1 MESGSEDEESVVFL
15 REELRKKTQELKQMQ
30 DEFDEYTQSSHELEQ
45 ELEQELSRVEKR
57 NSHLLNKNQY
67 LDRDLQLAR
76 NKLEEALD
84 QTRQFEDEL
93 QATRTELEASV
104 AARRKLE
111 QQQDDLETQVR
122 VLQATESDLRHKMER
137 EMEEKVF
144 LLSDQ
149 EELQREHE
157 LATERFRTEIMDL
170 KSELY
175 ALQQKYEDATTASD
189 IFSGNDSMATTRSQ
203 SEEDDDDYDS
213 TYNENSLRHSTAHER
228 DEISREV
235 LIESLRE
242 EIEALSS
249 RVQDETDARS
259 AAEAD
264 VQQLRESLAHME
276 AMEAEM
282 TEMTDELIEKSQDI
296 RTRDEQIEELRESLL
311 KLQSEMATVNDG
323 GIELT
328 NERENMRNELEEN
341 ERETSALKDELET
354 VRSQCDDLAESERQL
369 KARLEQNGETVD
381 ELKDKIET
389 LTRNLEE
396 SKQERRE
403 LESKLQFGKGEI
415 SQNRR
420 EVEELHSLNS
430 DLQKQLDEATK
441 RTSELERASAVSTA
455 STVSSISDREM
466 AESKRLMMEIQ
477 TMRTSLNSLSAENAR
492 LRNQEGMASSVVP
505 AKRVSADVLQVN
517 FTPEQ
522 LARKYLSER
531 TRNASLLSR
540 LQTVCG
546 NIQVFC
552 RVRPVINEE
561 LEKCW
566 GSKMAV
572 NVVNQSD
579 LAAMDIRPD
588 RLFSTDSDGQLVS
601 NGNLE
606 ALSNNSSWK
615 VFTFDRI
622 LGPEETQNDV
632 FREVEPIAQSVVD
645 GFKACIFAYGQ
656 TGSGKTYTMEGTSS
670 DPGLN
675 YRIISHLFQS
685 VQLRGAIYTPE
696 PDNNDDRDD
705 EMNGLHTATES
716 SVYHVQVG
724 VLEIYNDSLRDL
736 INTTNPKS
744 LEIRH
749 DSSTG
754 DICVPDLTMATV
766 SSPQQTID
774 VLRKAQTNRVTGKT
788 NSNMHSSRSHS
799 IVIVQI
805 SKRRPESDDGDKDSA
820 DFEVDEEGCGKLY
833 LVDLAG
839 SERVKKSNVSG
850 DMLREAAHI
859 NKSLSAL
866 ADVMEA
872 LDKKMA
878 HVPYRNSKLTYLLQD
893 VLNSSCKT
901 VMIVNVGP
909 TIENASE
916 TFRSLQL
923 AERVR
928 NIVVGRNQ
936 IVKNKKDILSAKKA
950 FAELQSL
957 KQQMQI
963 SKRKYTQS
971 QQSVVA
977 LKRDQKNQSEN
988 QSSALQSRLKSWET
1002 QNESLKT
1009 QNESLKRL
1017 MDDLSSQLK
1026 AERET
1031 KQKEAEQREA
1041 AQRLLRQ
1048 QSAKSRVSTSQ
1059 QEAQQKLL
1067 QEREEEIKK
1076 LRQLLTEAR
1085 RRSTSSLIPR
1095 LPVSSPPMKK
1105 SKSSRPASTP
1115 GNNQQESDSASAAG
1129 GSSSAPTSSA
1139 SRTTKTR
1146 TVARRSAGSRL
1157 QPSNS
1162 VSNVTEP
1169 SPRSSKRTSSL
1180 GSARSAS
1187 SLSARTTS
1195 SVSKSGAWK

>member
-1 MESGSEDEESVVFL
+1 MESGSEDEDNVVYL
-15 REELRKKTQELKQMQ
+15 RTQLQRKEQELKATQ

-57 NSHLLNKNQY
+57 NVHLLNKNQH
-67 LDRDLQLAR
+67 LERDLQLVR
-76 NKLEEALD
+76 SKLEDALE
-84 QTRQFEDEL
+84 QAHQFENEL
-93 QATRTELEASV
+93 STTRSELDAAV
-104 AARRKLE
+104 AARRRLE
-111 QQQDDLETQVR
+111 QEQDDLETQVR
-122 VLQATESDLRHKMER
+122 VLQATEADLRHKMER

-157 LATERFRTEIMDL
+157 MATERFRTEIMDL

-175 ALQQKYEDATTASD
+175 ALQQKDEDATTTPEHRGS
-189 IFSGNDSMATTRSQ
+189 FSGNDSMATTQSQ
-203 SEEDDDDYDS
+203 SEEDDDYEAYD
-213 TYNENSLRHSTAHER
+213 ENSLRHSTVHER

-235 LIESLRE
+235 QIDSLRE
-242 EIEALSS
+242 EIDALSS
-249 RVQDETDARS
+249 RLQDETDARS
-259 AAEAD
+259 SAEAK
-264 VQQLRESLAHME
+264 VQQLLVNLAQME
-276 AMEAEM
+276 AMESEL
-282 TEMTDELIEKSQDI
+282 TDMTDELIEKSQEI
-296 RTRDEQIEELRESLL
+296 RTRDEQIEQLRESLV
-311 KLQSEMATVNDG
+311 KFQSEMATIRDG
-323 GIELT
+323 DIERT
-328 NERENMRNELEEN
+328 DEREDMRSELENKIAEMIQLK
-341 ERETSALKDELET
+341 EELSALS
-354 VRSQCDDLAESERQL
+354 SQCDDLAENEQQL
-369 KARLEQNGETVD
+369 TKRLEHEIETVD
-381 ELKDKIET
+381 ELNETIEK
-389 LTRNLEE
+389 LTKSLEE
-396 SKQERRE
+396 SEHERSE
-403 LESKLQFGKGEI
+403 LESKLQSDKGE
-415 SQNRR
+415 NRK
-420 EVEELHSLNS
+420 EVEELTSLNAN
-430 DLQKQLDEATK
+430 LQQQLEEASK
-441 RTSELERASAVSTA
+441 KAMELERV
-455 STVSSISDREM
+455 STVSPDTTAPTVPEKES
-466 AESKRLMMEIQ
+466 ESKRLMMEIQ
-477 TMRTSLNSLSAENAR
+477 TMRTTLNSLSAENAR
-492 LRNQEGMASSVVP
+492 LRNQEGVSSSSVVP

-522 LARKYLSER
+522 LARKYLAER

-552 RVRPVINEE
+552 RVRPIINEE
-561 LEKCW
+561 LEKSW
-566 GSKMAV
+566 GSKLAV

-579 LAAMDIRPD
+579 LAAMDVRPEQS
-588 RLFSTDSDGQLVS
+588 FSDKSAS
-601 NGNLE
+601 NGAMDN
-606 ALSNNSSWK
+606 AAWK

-656 TGSGKTYTMEGTSS
+656 TGSGKTYTMEGTPS

-675 YRIISHLFQS
+675 YRVISHLFQS
-685 VQLRGAIYTPE
+685 VQLRGAIYTPRPE
-696 PDNNDDRDD
+696 SNEADPDEDVDMDALPS
-705 EMNGLHTATES
+705 GAES

-736 INTTNPKS
+736 INTTNTKA

-749 DSSTG
+749 DSATG
-754 DICVPDLTMATV
+754 DICVPDLKMTTV
-766 SSPQQTID
+766 SSPQETIN
-774 VLRKAQTNRVTGKT
+774 VLRHAQTNRVTGKT

-805 SKRRPESDDGDKDSA
+805 SKRRPESDDTDST
-820 DFEVDEEGCGKLY
+820 DIEGEESCGKLY

-850 DMLREAAHI
+850 DMLKEAAHI

-916 TFRSLQL
+916 TYRSLQL

-950 FAELQSL
+950 FAELQTL

-963 SKRKYTQS
+963 SKRKYMQS

-977 LKRDQKNQSEN
+977 LKRDQKNQSEK
-988 QSSALQSRLKSWET
+988 QSAALQSRLKSWET
-1002 QNESLKT
+1002 QNDSLKT
-1009 QNESLKRL
+1009 QNDSLKRL
-1017 MDDLSSQLK
+1017 VDDLNSQLK

-1048 QSAKSRVSTSQ
+1048 QNAKSRVSSSQ

-1067 QEREEEIKK
+1067 QDREEEIKK

-1095 LPVSSPPMKK
+1095 MPTSSPPMKK
-1105 SKSSRPASTP
+1105 SKSSRPTSS
-1115 GNNQQESDSASAAG
+1115 NQQENDKTASSENTNSQPQLSDRLTKLRTATRRSVPSQTTPRSLSG
-1129 GSSSAPTSSA
+1129 SNESTLGSKRGNSLGSTRSSSGSSLSSTKSSSARAVNKP
-1139 SRTTKTR
+1139 K
-1146 TVARRSAGSRL
+1146 AG
-1157 QPSNS
+1157 
-1162 VSNVTEP
+1162 
-1169 SPRSSKRTSSL
+1169 
-1180 GSARSAS
+1180 
-1187 SLSARTTS
+1187 
-1195 SVSKSGAWK
+1195 WK

>member
-1 MESGSEDEESVVFL
+1 MESGSEDEDNVLSL
-15 REELRKKTQELKQMQ
+15 REELRAKTHALKQVQ

-57 NSHLLNKNQY
+57 NVYLMNKSQY
-67 LDRDLQLAR
+67 FERDLQAAR
-76 NKLEEALD
+76 TKLDEALD
-84 QTRQFEDEL
+84 QTRKLEDEL
-93 QATRTELEASV
+93 QTTRAELKKAV
-104 AARRKLE
+104 GARCKLE
-111 QQQDDLETQVR
+111 QHQDELETQVR

-137 EMEEKVF
+137 EIEEKVF

-149 EELQREHE
+149 DELQREHE
-157 LATERFRTEIMDL
+157 MAAERFRTEIMDL

-175 ALQQKYEDATTASD
+175 AFQQKYEDVTMTLETRGSV
-189 IFSGNDSMATTRSQ
+189 SGNDSMATTHSQ
-203 SEEDDDDYDS
+203 SEDGDDGYDLSYSDSMQCGS
-213 TYNENSLRHSTAHER
+213 TVQER
-228 DEISREV
+228 DELSREL
-235 LIESLRE
+235 LIESLKE

-249 RVQDETDARS
+249 SLQDETDARA
-259 AAEAD
+259 AAETE

-282 TEMTDELIEKSQDI
+282 TDMTDELIGKSQEV
-296 RTRDEQIEELRESLL
+296 RARDEQIEEMRESLL
-311 KLQSEMATVNDG
+311 KLQSEMATLNDG
-323 GIELT
+323 GIEFT
-328 NERENMRNELEEN
+328 NERENLQNELK
-341 ERETSALKDELET
+341 SKDRDISNLTEELET
-354 VRSQCDDLAESERQL
+354 IKSQCDDLAENERQL
-369 KARLEQNGETVD
+369 NIRLVHESEAVD
-381 ELKDKIET
+381 ELKEQMEILAKS
-389 LTRNLEE
+389 LEE
-396 SKQERRE
+396 VKQERRE
-403 LESKLQFGKGEI
+403 LESKLQNGKGEI
-415 SQNRR
+415 SQNRK
-420 EVEELHSLNS
+420 EVEDLSSTNVEL
-430 DLQKQLDEATK
+430 QQQLDESNK
-441 RTSELERASAVSTA
+441 RIFELQQASAVLTA
-455 STVSSISDREM
+455 SAVPPAADMS
-466 AESKRLMMEIQ
+466 ESKRLRMEIQ
-477 TMRTSLNSLSAENAR
+477 TMRASMNSLSAENAR
-492 LRNQEGMASSVVP
+492 LRSQEGMSTSVAP

-517 FTPEQ
+517 YTPEQ
-522 LARKYLSER
+522 LARKYIAER

-552 RVRPVINEE
+552 RVRPIINEE
-561 LEKCW
+561 LEKAW
-566 GSKMAV
+566 GSKLAV

-579 LAAMDIRPD
+579 LAAMDVRYD
-588 RLFSTDSDGQLVS
+588 RLSPSEPNGKVVS
-601 NGNLE
+601 SVDME
-606 ALSNNSSWK
+606 ALANNSSWK

-622 LGPEETQNDV
+622 LGPDETQNDV

-656 TGSGKTYTMEGTSS
+656 TGSGKTYTMEGTPS

-675 YRIISHLFQS
+675 YKIISHLFQS
-685 VQLRGAIYTPE
+685 IQLRGAIYSCERDDKGPE
-696 PDNNDDRDD
+696 DD
-705 EMNGLHTATES
+705 EMNGLETATKT

-724 VLEIYNDSLRDL
+724 VLEIYNDSVRDL
-736 INTTNPKS
+736 FNTSNKA
-744 LEIRH
+744 LDIRH
-749 DSSTG
+749 DSATG
-754 DICVPDLTMATV
+754 DICVPDLTMTSV

-774 VLRKAQTNRVTGKT
+774 VLRTAQSNRVTGKT

-805 SKRRPESDDGDKDSA
+805 SKRRPERNDADKDPA
-820 DFEVDEEGCGKLY
+820 DFDADEEGCGKLY

-872 LDKKMA
+872 LDKKMS

-963 SKRKYTQS
+963 SKRKYMQS

-977 LKRDQKNQSEN
+977 LKRDQKNQSEK
-988 QSSALQSRLKSWET
+988 QSATLQSRLRAWET
-1002 QNESLKT
+1002 QNESLKS

-1017 MDDLSSQLK
+1017 VDDLSDQLK

-1031 KQKEAEQREA
+1031 KQKEAEQCEA

-1048 QSAKSRVSTSQ
+1048 QNAKARVSSSQ
-1059 QEAQQKLL
+1059 QEMQQKLV

-1095 LPVSSPPMKK
+1095 LPLSSPPMKK
-1105 SKSSRPASTP
+1105 SKSAR
-1115 GNNQQESDSASAAG
+1115 
-1129 GSSSAPTSSA
+1129 PTSLPCTEQEDDGTSA
-1139 SRTTKTR
+1139 TRGPSTQAPGANRTTKLHVTTR
-1146 TVARRSAGSRL
+1146 GLAGSRS
-1157 QPSNS
+1157 QPGVPSSNGTGRRQS
-1162 VSNVTEP
+1162 PQVSK
-1169 SPRSSKRTSSL
+1169 SP
-1180 GSARSAS
+1180 APA
-1187 SLSARTTS
+1187 SARTTS
-1195 SVSKSGAWK
+1195 TSKQGTWK

>member
-1 MESGSEDEESVVFL
+1 
-15 REELRKKTQELKQMQ
+15 MQ
-30 DEFDEYTQSSHELEQ
+30 DEFDQYTQSSHELEQ
-45 ELEQELSRVEKR
+45 ELEQELSRMEKR
-57 NSHLLNKNQY
+57 NIHLMNKNQY
-67 LDRDLQLAR
+67 LERDLHLAR
-76 NKLEEALD
+76 SKLEEALD
-84 QTRQFEDEL
+84 QTHKYEAEL
-93 QATRTELEASV
+93 QATRIELQTAIQ
-104 AARRKLE
+104 ARRKLE
-111 QQQDDLETQVR
+111 QQADDLETQVR

-137 EMEEKVF
+137 ELEEKVF
-144 LLSDQ
+144 LLSDK
-149 EELQREHE
+149 EELEHE
-157 LATERFRTEIMDL
+157 HEMATERFRTEIMDL
-170 KSELY
+170 KSELF
-175 ALQQKYEDATTASD
+175 ALQQKYEDTTTASESRGS
-189 IFSGNDSMATTRSQ
+189 FSGNDSMATTRSQ
-203 SEEDDDDYDS
+203 SEDDDDGYDS
-213 TYNENSLRHSTAHER
+213 SYNEKSVRHTTVHER
-228 DEISREV
+228 DEISREA
-235 LIESLRE
+235 LIESLKE

-249 RVQDETDARS
+249 SLQDETETRIAV
-259 AAEAD
+259 EAQ
-264 VQQLRESLAHME
+264 VQQLHESLAHME

-282 TEMTDELIEKSQDI
+282 TDMTDELIAKSQEM
-296 RTRDEQIEELRESLL
+296 RGRDEQIEALRESLL
-311 KLQSEMATVNDG
+311 KLQSEMATLNDG
-323 GIELT
+323 GIEFAD
-328 NERENMRNELEEN
+328 ERENMRTELE
-341 ERETSALKDELET
+341 SKDKEINSIKEELDT
-354 VRSQCDDLAESERQL
+354 VKLQYDDLAESERQL
-369 KARLEQNGETVD
+369 KSRLAQESETVD
-381 ELKDKIET
+381 ELKEQIAT
-389 LTRNLEE
+389 YTRSLEE
-396 SKQERRE
+396 SKQERNE
-403 LESKLQFGKGEI
+403 LERKLQFDKGEL

-420 EVEELHSLNS
+420 EVEELKSLIS
-430 DLQKQLDEATK
+430 DLQKQLDDANK
-441 RTSELERASAVSTA
+441 KISELKRA
-455 STVSSISDREM
+455 STVSGAASVSDVT
-466 AESKRLMMEIQ
+466 ESRRLMVEIQ
-477 TMRTSLNSLSAENAR
+477 TMRVSLNSLSAENAR
-492 LRNQEGMASSVVP
+492 LRSQEGMPASMVP

-522 LARKYLSER
+522 LARKYLAER

-552 RVRPVINEE
+552 RVRPIINEE
-561 LEKCW
+561 LERSW
-566 GSKMAV
+566 GSKLAV

-579 LAAMDIRPD
+579 LAAMDFRSD
-588 RLFSTDSDGQLVS
+588 RLMPSDS
-601 NGNLE
+601 NGKTTSNENMETL
-606 ALSNNSSWK
+606 ANNSSWK

-656 TGSGKTYTMEGTSS
+656 TGSGKTYTMEGTPS

-675 YRIISHLFQS
+675 YKVISHVFQS
-685 VQLRGAIYTPE
+685 IQLRGAIYAPNSDTSE
-696 PDNNDDRDD
+696 NQDD
-705 EMNGLHTATES
+705 EMNGLHNAAES

-724 VLEIYNDSLRDL
+724 VLEIYNDSVRDL
-736 INTTNPKS
+736 INTTNKA
-744 LEIRH
+744 LEICH
-749 DSSTG
+749 DSATG
-754 DICVPDLTMATV
+754 DICVPDLTMSTV

-774 VLRKAQTNRVTGKT
+774 VLRIAQTNRVTGKT

-805 SKRRPESDDGDKDSA
+805 SKRRLEHDDADKDFA
-820 DFEVDEEGCGKLY
+820 DLDVEDEACGKLY

-878 HVPYRNSKLTYLLQD
+878 HIPYRNSKLTHLLQD

-963 SKRKYTQS
+963 SKRKYMQS

-977 LKRDQKNQSEN
+977 LKRDQKNLSEKQS
-988 QSSALQSRLKSWET
+988 AMLQNRLRAWET

-1017 MDDLSSQLK
+1017 VEDVSNQLK

-1031 KQKEAEQREA
+1031 KQHEADQREA
-1041 AQRLLRQ
+1041 AQRSLRQ
-1048 QSAKSRVSTSQ
+1048 QNAKTRISSSQ
-1059 QEAQQKLL
+1059 QETQQKLL
-1067 QEREEEIKK
+1067 HEREDEIKK

-1095 LPVSSPPMKK
+1095 LPMSSPPMKK
-1105 SKSSRPASTP
+1105 SKSTR
-1115 GNNQQESDSASAAG
+1115 SAS
-1129 GSSSAPTSSA
+1129 SSGTQHDTDSVCAHVPGA
-1139 SRTTKTR
+1139 SCVTKTH

-1157 QPSNS
+1157 TPSNTS
-1162 VSNVTEP
+1162 SNDTSTNETP
-1169 SPRSSKRTSSL
+1169 LISKRTSSL
-1180 GSARSAS
+1180 GFKSMRTISKTNQERKSIVIDRRSPSAFSRIAV
-1187 SLSARTTS
+1187 RQ
-1195 SVSKSGAWK
+1195 SGAPCVLLNRIAKEHVDL

>member
-1 MESGSEDEESVVFL
+1 MESGSDDEDSVVFL
-15 REELRKKTQELKQMQ
+15 REELRKKTQELKLMQ

-57 NSHLLNKNQY
+57 NAHLLNKNQY
-67 LDRDLQLAR
+67 FDRDLQLAR
-76 NKLEEALD
+76 SKLEEALD

-93 QATRTELEASV
+93 QATRAELQASV
-104 AARRKLE
+104 QARRKLE
-111 QQQDDLETQVR
+111 QQQDELETQVR

-175 ALQQKYEDATTASD
+175 ALQQKYEDATTVSET
-189 IFSGNDSMATTRSQ
+189 FSGNDSMATTHSQ
-203 SEEDDDDYDS
+203 SEDDDDGYDS
-213 TYNENSLRHSTAHER
+213 SYNENALRHSTVHER

-249 RVQDETDARS
+249 SVQDETEARA
-259 AAEAD
+259 AAEVE

-276 AMEAEM
+276 AMETEM
-282 TEMTDELIEKSQDI
+282 TEMTDELIAKSQEI
-296 RTRDEQIEELRESLL
+296 RTRDEQVEELRESLL
-311 KLQSEMATVNDG
+311 KLQSEMATANDG
-323 GIELT
+323 GIEFT
-328 NERENMRNELEEN
+328 NERENMQSQLEVKDKKISTIKEELD
-341 ERETSALKDELET
+341 TLK
-354 VRSQCDDLAESERQL
+354 SQYDDLAASERQL
-369 KARLEQNGETVD
+369 KASLEQDNEEVD
-381 ELKDKIET
+381 ELKEKLES

-396 SKQERRE
+396 SKQERSE
-403 LESKLQFGKGEI
+403 LEKRLQFDKGEM
-415 SQNRR
+415 SQNRK
-420 EVEELHSLNS
+420 EVEELNSLNS

-441 RTSELERASAVSTA
+441 RTSELERASALSTA
-455 STVSSISDREM
+455 STVSSVSDKEI
-466 AESKRLMMEIQ
+466 AESKRLIMEIQ
-477 TMRTSLNSLSAENAR
+477 SMRTSMDSLSAENAR
-492 LRNQEGMASSVVP
+492 LRNQEGMSTSVVP
-505 AKRVSADVLQVN
+505 AKRVSADVLQMN

-522 LARKYLSER
+522 LARKYLAER

-552 RVRPVINEE
+552 RVRPIINEE
-561 LEKCW
+561 LEKSW
-566 GSKMAV
+566 GSKLAV
-572 NVVNQSD
+572 NVVNQAD

-588 RLFSTDSDGQLVS
+588 RAFTNDSDGKIVS
-601 NGNLE
+601 NGNME
-606 ALSNNSSWK
+606 ALANNSSWK

-656 TGSGKTYTMEGTSS
+656 TGSGKTYTMEGTPS

-696 PDNNDDRDD
+696 PEKNEDQDD
-705 EMNGLHTATES
+705 EMNGLHGANDS

-736 INTTNPKS
+736 INTSNSKS

-749 DSSTG
+749 DSASG

-774 VLRKAQTNRVTGKT
+774 VLRNAQTNRVTGKT

-805 SKRRPESDDGDKDSA
+805 SKRRPENDDIDKDPA
-820 DFEVDEEGCGKLY
+820 EFEAEEEGCGKLY

-850 DMLREAAHI
+850 DMLKEAAHI

-872 LDKKMA
+872 LDKKMT
-878 HVPYRNSKLTYLLQD
+878 HIPYRNSKLTYLLQD

-916 TFRSLQL
+916 TYRSLQL

-977 LKRDQKNQSEN
+977 LKRDQKNQSEK
-988 QSSALQSRLKSWET
+988 QSATLQNRLRAWET

-1009 QNESLKRL
+1009 QNESLKKL
-1017 MDDLSSQLK
+1017 VDDLSNQVK

-1048 QSAKSRVSTSQ
+1048 QSAKTRVSSSQ

-1067 QEREEEIKK
+1067 HEREEEIKK
-1076 LRQLLTEAR
+1076 LRQQLTEAR

-1095 LPVSSPPMKK
+1095 LPLTSPPMKK
-1105 SKSSRPASTP
+1105 SKSTQPGSLP
-1115 GNNQQESDSASAAG
+1115 GNNQQDG
-1129 GSSSAPTSSA
+1129 DTSSA
-1139 SRTTKTR
+1139 TEVSSAGASRITKTR
-1146 TVARRSAGSRL
+1146 TAARRSAGSRL
-1157 QPSNS
+1157 QPNS
-1162 VSNVTEP
+1162 
-1169 SPRSSKRTSSL
+1169 SPGTSSDQSPLGSKRASSL
-1180 GSARSAS
+1180 GSTRSAS
-1187 SLSARTTS
+1187 ARATS
-1195 SVSKSGAWK
+1195 RSKAGAWK

>member
-328 NERENMRNELEEN
+328 NERENMRNELEEK

-820 DFEVDEEGCGKLY
+820 DFEVDEEG
-833 LVDLAG
+833 
-839 SERVKKSNVSG
+839 
-850 DMLREAAHI
+850 
-859 NKSLSAL
+859 
-866 ADVMEA
+866 
-872 LDKKMA
+872 
-878 HVPYRNSKLTYLLQD
+878 
-893 VLNSSCKT
+893 
-901 VMIVNVGP
+901 
-909 TIENASE
+909 
-916 TFRSLQL
+916 
-923 AERVR
+923 
-928 NIVVGRNQ
+928 NQ

-977 LKRDQKNQSEN
+977 LKRDQKNQSEK

>member
-1 MESGSEDEESVVFL
+1 MESGSEEEDNVVYL
-15 REELRKKTQELKQMQ
+15 REELRNKTQELKQMQ
-30 DEFDEYTQSSHELEQ
+30 DEFDEYTQSSHELEL

-57 NSHLLNKNQY
+57 NTHLLSKNQY
-67 LDRDLQLAR
+67 LERDLQIAR

-84 QTRQFEDEL
+84 QTRQFENEL
-93 QATRTELEASV
+93 QATRTELDTATQ
-104 AARRKLE
+104 ACRKLE
-111 QQQDDLETQVR
+111 QQQDELETQVR
-122 VLQATESDLRHKMER
+122 VLRATESDIRHKMER

-149 EELQREHE
+149 EELQHEHE

-175 ALQQKYEDATTASD
+175 ALQQKYEDATTVSET
-189 IFSGNDSMATTRSQ
+189 FSNNESMATTRSQ
-203 SEEDDDDYDS
+203 SEDDDEGYDS
-213 TYNENSLRHSTAHER
+213 SFNENSLRHSTVHER

-249 RVQDETDARS
+249 TVQDETEARA
-259 AAEAD
+259 AAEAEM
-264 VQQLRESLAHME
+264 QQLRESLAHME

-282 TEMTDELIEKSQDI
+282 TEMTDELIGKSQEI

-311 KLQSEMATVNDG
+311 KLQSEMATANDG
-323 GIELT
+323 GIAFT
-328 NERENMRNELEEN
+328 NERENMQRQLEDKDKEI
-341 ERETSALKDELET
+341 TALKDELDT
-354 VRSQCDDLAESERQL
+354 LKSQYDDLAESERQL
-369 KARLEQNGETVD
+369 KTELEHENEAVD
-381 ELKDKIET
+381 ELKEQVET

-396 SKQERRE
+396 SKQERSE
-403 LESKLQFGKGEI
+403 LERKLQFGKGEI
-415 SQNRR
+415 SQNRK
-420 EVEELHSLNS
+420 EVEELNS
-430 DLQKQLDEATK
+430 MNLDLQKQLDEATK
-441 RTSELERASAVSTA
+441 RTSELVRVSALSTA
-455 STVSSISDREM
+455 STVPSVSEKEV
-466 AESKRLMMEIQ
+466 AESKRLKMEIQ
-477 TMRTSLNSLSAENAR
+477 TLRTSLNSLSAENAR
-492 LRNQEGMASSVVP
+492 LRNQEGMSSSVVP

-522 LARKYLSER
+522 LARKYLAER

-552 RVRPVINEE
+552 RVRPIINEE
-561 LEKCW
+561 LEKSW
-566 GSKMAV
+566 GSKLAV

-588 RLFSTDSDGQLVS
+588 RSFSNDPDGS
-601 NGNLE
+601 KGNME
-606 ALSNNSSWK
+606 ALANNSSWK

-656 TGSGKTYTMEGTSS
+656 TGSGKTYTMEGTPS

-675 YRIISHLFQS
+675 YKIISHLFQS

-696 PDNNDDRDD
+696 PEHEKDQDD
-705 EMNGLHTATES
+705 EMNGLHGTVES

-736 INTTNPKS
+736 INTNNSKG

-749 DSSTG
+749 DSATG

-774 VLRKAQTNRVTGKT
+774 VLRNAQTNRVTGKT

-805 SKRRPESDDGDKDSA
+805 SKRRPESDDADKDPA
-820 DFEVDEEGCGKLY
+820 DIEVDEEGCGKLY

-963 SKRKYTQS
+963 SKRKYMQS

-977 LKRDQKNQSEN
+977 LKRDQKNQSEK
-988 QSSALQSRLKSWET
+988 QSATLQNRLRSWET

-1009 QNESLKRL
+1009 QNESLKKL
-1017 MDDLSSQLK
+1017 VDDLSNQLK

-1048 QSAKSRVSTSQ
+1048 QNAKTRVSSSQ

-1067 QEREEEIKK
+1067 HEREEEIKK
-1076 LRQLLTEAR
+1076 LRQQLTEAR
-1085 RRSTSSLIPR
+1085 RRSTTSLIPR

-1105 SKSSRPASTP
+1105 SKSTRPASTP
-1115 GNNQQESDSASAAG
+1115 GNNQQDGDSASTSSGVQSAG
-1129 GSSSAPTSSA
+1129 GS
-1139 SRTTKTR
+1139 RVTKTR
-1146 TVARRSAGSRL
+1146 PVTRKSSGSRL
-1157 QPSNS
+1157 QSSGTSTNGTS
-1162 VSNVTEP
+1162 ADQ
-1169 SPRSSKRTSSL
+1169 SPLSSKRPSSL
-1180 GSARSAS
+1180 GSTRSSSARS
-1187 SLSARTTS
+1187 TTK
-1195 SVSKSGAWK
+1195 SKSGAWK

>member
-1 MESGSEDEESVVFL
+1 MESGSEDEECAAVL
-15 REELRKKTQELKQMQ
+15 REELRVKAQELKLMQ

-57 NSHLLNKNQY
+57 NTHLVSKNQY
-67 LDRDLQLAR
+67 LERDLTLAR
-76 NKLEEALD
+76 GKLEEALG

-93 QATRTELEASV
+93 QATRAELQAAV
-104 AARRKLE
+104 RARRKLE

-122 VLQATESDLRHKMER
+122 VLQATEADLRHKMER

-175 ALQQKYEDATTASD
+175 ALQQKFEDATAASD
-189 IFSGNDSMATTRSQ
+189 TRGSFSGNDSMATTRSQ

-213 TYNENSLRHSTAHER
+213 SYNDNSLRHSTVHER

-235 LIESLRE
+235 LIESLRQ
-242 EIEALSS
+242 EIEALSAT
-249 RVQDETDARS
+249 VQDETEARA
-259 AAEAD
+259 AAESEL
-264 VQQLRESLAHME
+264 QQLRESLAHME

-282 TEMTDELIEKSQDI
+282 TDMTDELIGKSQEI
-296 RTRDEQIEELRESLL
+296 RSRDEQIEELRESLV
-311 KLQSEMATVNDG
+311 KLQSELAAVNDG
-323 GIELT
+323 GIEFT
-328 NERENMRNELEEN
+328 NERERMQSELDEKDQVI
-341 ERETSALKDELET
+341 SSLKEELET
-354 VRSQCDDLAESERQL
+354 VKSQYDDLAESERQL
-369 KARLEQNGETVD
+369 KARMEEESEHAD
-381 ELKDKIET
+381 EWRGQVET
-389 LTRNLEE
+389 LKRKLEE
-396 SKQERRE
+396 NKQESSE
-403 LESKLQFGKGEI
+403 LERKLQFDKGEI
-415 SQNRR
+415 SQNRK
-420 EVEELHSLNS
+420 EVEELNSLNA

-441 RTSELERASAVSTA
+441 RTSELERASALSTA
-455 STVSSISDREM
+455 STVSSISDKDV
-466 AESKRLMMEIQ
+466 AESKRLVLEIQ
-477 TMRTSLNSLSAENAR
+477 TLRTSMNSLSAENAR
-492 LRNQEGMASSVVP
+492 LRNQEGISSSVAP

-517 FTPEQ
+517 YTPEQ
-522 LARKYLSER
+522 LARKYLAER

-552 RVRPVINEE
+552 RVRPVISEE
-561 LEKCW
+561 LEKSW
-566 GSKMAV
+566 GSKFAV

-579 LAAMDIRPD
+579 LAAMDVKPD
-588 RLFSTDSDGQLVS
+588 RAFASDADGKMVR
-601 NGNLE
+601 NGNMESL
-606 ALSNNSSWK
+606 ANNSSWK

-656 TGSGKTYTMEGTSS
+656 TGSGKTYTMEGTPS

-675 YRIISHLFQS
+675 YRIINHLFQS
-685 VQLRGAIYTPE
+685 IQLRGSIYTPAPE
-696 PDNNDDRDD
+696 NNEGQDD
-705 EMNGLHTATES
+705 EMDGLHGSIDS

-736 INTTNPKS
+736 INTTNPKA

-749 DSSTG
+749 DSATG
-754 DICVPDLTMATV
+754 DIVVPDLTMATV

-788 NSNMHSSRSHS
+788 NSNQHSSRSHS
-799 IVIVQI
+799 VLIVQI
-805 SKRRPESDDGDKDSA
+805 SKRRPESDAADPA
-820 DFEVDEEGCGKLY
+820 DFDADEEGCGKLY

-916 TFRSLQL
+916 TYRSLQL

-963 SKRKYTQS
+963 SKRKYMQS

-977 LKRDQKNQSEN
+977 LVSRCR
-988 QSSALQSRLKSWET
+988 SAFHSR
-1002 QNESLKT
+1002 
-1009 QNESLKRL
+1009 
-1017 MDDLSSQLK
+1017 
-1026 AERET
+1026 
-1031 KQKEAEQREA
+1031 
-1041 AQRLLRQ
+1041 
-1048 QSAKSRVSTSQ
+1048 
-1059 QEAQQKLL
+1059 
-1067 QEREEEIKK
+1067 
-1076 LRQLLTEAR
+1076 RQLFSRHGSDATTPSETR
-1085 RRSTSSLIPR
+1085 PEE
-1095 LPVSSPPMKK
+1095 PVGKAVVDAAE
-1105 SKSSRPASTP
+1105 PA
-1115 GNNQQESDSASAAG
+1115 
-1129 GSSSAPTSSA
+1129 
-1139 SRTTKTR
+1139 
-1146 TVARRSAGSRL
+1146 
-1157 QPSNS
+1157 
-1162 VSNVTEP
+1162 
-1169 SPRSSKRTSSL
+1169 
-1180 GSARSAS
+1180 
-1187 SLSARTTS
+1187 
-1195 SVSKSGAWK
+1195 

>member
-1 MESGSEDEESVVFL
+1 MESGSEDEDNVFL

-30 DEFDEYTQSSHELEQ
+30 DEFDEYTQSSHELEL

-57 NSHLLNKNQY
+57 NTHLHNKNQY
-67 LDRDLQLAR
+67 LERDLQIAR

-84 QTRQFEDEL
+84 QTRQFENEL
-93 QATRTELEASV
+93 QATRAELHTAV
-104 AARRKLE
+104 QACRKLE
-111 QQQDDLETQVR
+111 QQQDELETQVR

-149 EELQREHE
+149 EELQHEHE

-175 ALQQKYEDATTASD
+175 ALQQKYEDATTASET
-189 IFSGNDSMATTRSQ
+189 FSGNDSMATTRSQ
-203 SEEDDDDYDS
+203 SEEDDDGYDS
-213 TYNENSLRHSTAHER
+213 SYNENSLRHSTVHER
-228 DEISREV
+228 DEIGREV

-242 EIEALSS
+242 EIDALSS
-249 RVQDETDARS
+249 NVQDETEARA
-259 AAEAD
+259 AAEAE

-276 AMEAEM
+276 AMEVEM
-282 TEMTDELIEKSQDI
+282 TEMTDELIGKSQEI
-296 RTRDEQIEELRESLL
+296 RSRDEQIEELRESLL
-311 KLQSEMATVNDG
+311 KLQSEMATANDG
-323 GIELT
+323 GIEFT
-328 NERENMRNELEEN
+328 NERENMQRQLEDKDKEI
-341 ERETSALKDELET
+341 TIFKDELDT
-354 VRSQCDDLAESERQL
+354 LKAQYDDLAENERQL
-369 KARLEQNGETVD
+369 KARLEHENEAVD
-381 ELKDKIET
+381 ELKEQIET

-396 SKQERRE
+396 SKQERSE
-403 LESKLQFGKGEI
+403 LERKLQFGKGEI
-415 SQNRR
+415 SQNRK
-420 EVEELHSLNS
+420 EVEELNNLNS

-441 RTSELERASAVSTA
+441 RTSELERASALSTA
-455 STVSSISDREM
+455 STVSPISEKEL

-477 TMRTSLNSLSAENAR
+477 TMRTSLNSMSAENAR
-492 LRNQEGMASSVVP
+492 LRNQEGMSSSVVP

-517 FTPEQ
+517 YTPEQ
-522 LARKYLSER
+522 LARKYLAER

-552 RVRPVINEE
+552 RVRPIINEE
-561 LEKCW
+561 LEKSW
-566 GSKMAV
+566 GSKLAV

-588 RLFSTDSDGQLVS
+588 RSFSNDSDGS
-601 NGNLE
+601 KGNME
-606 ALSNNSSWK
+606 ALANNSTWK

-696 PDNNDDRDD
+696 PDNNEDLDD
-705 EMNGLHTATES
+705 EMNGLHGTAES

-736 INTTNPKS
+736 INTSNSKG

-749 DSSTG
+749 DSATG

-774 VLRKAQTNRVTGKT
+774 VLRNAQSNRVTGKT

-805 SKRRPESDDGDKDSA
+805 SKRRPESDDADKDPA
-820 DFEVDEEGCGKLY
+820 DVEVDEEGYGKLY

-839 SERVKKSNVSG
+839 SERVKKSN
-850 DMLREAAHI
+850 
-859 NKSLSAL
+859 
-866 ADVMEA
+866 
-872 LDKKMA
+872 
-878 HVPYRNSKLTYLLQD
+878 D

-963 SKRKYTQS
+963 SKRKYMQS

-977 LKRDQKNQSEN
+977 LKRDQKNQSEK
-988 QSSALQSRLKSWET
+988 QSATLQNRLRAWET

-1009 QNESLKRL
+1009 QNDSLKKL
-1017 MDDLSSQLK
+1017 VDDLSNQLK

-1041 AQRLLRQ
+1041 AQRSLRQ
-1048 QSAKSRVSTSQ
+1048 QNAKTRVSSSQ
-1059 QEAQQKLL
+1059 QEALQKLL
-1067 QEREEEIKK
+1067 HEREEEIKK
-1076 LRQLLTEAR
+1076 LRQQVTEAR
-1085 RRSTSSLIPR
+1085 RRSTTSLIPR
-1095 LPVSSPPMKK
+1095 LPLSSPPMKK
-1105 SKSSRPASTP
+1105 SKSTRPASSP
-1115 GNNQQESDSASAAG
+1115 GNNQQDNDSASTTGVQSAG
-1129 GSSSAPTSSA
+1129 ATGS
-1139 SRTTKTR
+1139 RVTKTR
-1146 TVARRSAGSRL
+1146 TVARRSSGSRL
-1157 QPSNS
+1157 QSSNS
-1162 VSNVTEP
+1162 SSNGTSTDQ
-1169 SPRSSKRTSSL
+1169 SPLSSKRPSSL
-1180 GSARSAS
+1180 GSTRSSSARS
-1187 SLSARTTS
+1187 TTK
-1195 SVSKSGAWK
+1195 SKAGAWK

>member
-1 MESGSEDEESVVFL
+1 MESGSEDEDNVLSL
-15 REELRKKTQELKQMQ
+15 REELRAKTQALKQVQ

-57 NSHLLNKNQY
+57 NVFLLNKSQY
-67 LDRDLQLAR
+67 FERDLQLTR
-76 NKLEEALD
+76 SKLDEALD
-84 QTRQFEDEL
+84 QARKLEDEL
-93 QATRTELEASV
+93 QTTRAELKRALET
-104 AARRKLE
+104 RCKLE
-111 QQQDDLETQVR
+111 QHQDDLETQVR

-137 EMEEKVF
+137 EIEEKVF

-149 EELQREHE
+149 DELQHEHE
-157 LATERFRTEIMDL
+157 MAAERFRTEIMDL

-175 ALQQKYEDATTASD
+175 ALQQKCEDVTMASE
-189 IFSGNDSMATTRSQ
+189 IRGSVSGNDSVATTHSQ
-203 SEEDDDDYDS
+203 SEDGDEG
-213 TYNENSLRHSTAHER
+213 YNSGFSENFQCRTTVQER
-228 DEISREV
+228 DEMSREV

-249 RVQDETDARS
+249 GLQDETEARA
-259 AAEAD
+259 AAEAE

-282 TEMTDELIEKSQDI
+282 TDMTDELIGKSQEV
-296 RTRDEQIEELRESLL
+296 RARDEQIEGMRESLL
-311 KLQSEMATVNDG
+311 KLQSEMVMINDG
-323 GIELT
+323 GIEFT
-328 NERENMRNELEEN
+328 NERENLQNELKN
-341 ERETSALKDELET
+341 KDKDISSLSDELET
-354 VRSQCDDLAESERQL
+354 IKSQYDDLAENERQL
-369 KARLEQNGETVD
+369 QIRLVHESEAVD
-381 ELKDKIET
+381 ELKEQIET
-389 LTRNLEE
+389 LTKRLEE
-396 SKQERRE
+396 NNQERSE
-403 LESKLQFGKGEI
+403 LESKLQCGKGEM

-420 EVEELHSLNS
+420 EVEDLNS
-430 DLQKQLDEATK
+430 TNVDLRKQLDESNE
-441 RTSELERASAVSTA
+441 RISELQRASALLTA
-455 STVSSISDREM
+455 STVSPAADM
-466 AESKRLMMEIQ
+466 AESKRLRMEIQ
-477 TMRTSLNSLSAENAR
+477 TMRTSMNSLSAENAR
-492 LRNQEGMASSVVP
+492 LRSQEGMSTSVAP
-505 AKRVSADVLQVN
+505 AKRVSADVLRVN
-517 FTPEQ
+517 YTPEQ
-522 LARKYLSER
+522 LARKYIAER

-552 RVRPVINEE
+552 RVRPIINEE
-561 LEKCW
+561 LEKAW
-566 GSKMAV
+566 GSKLAV

-579 LAAMDIRPD
+579 LAAMDVRYD
-588 RLFSTDSDGQLVS
+588 RLLPSDSDGKVVS
-601 NGNLE
+601 CVDMD
-606 ALSNNSSWK
+606 ALANNSSWK

-622 LGPEETQNDV
+622 MGPEETQNDV

-656 TGSGKTYTMEGTSS
+656 TGSGKTYTMEGTPS

-675 YRIISHLFQS
+675 YKIISHLFQS
-685 VQLRGAIYTPE
+685 IQLRGAIHACE
-696 PDNNDDRDD
+696 PDNKGPQDD
-705 EMNGLHTATES
+705 EMNGLQTATEA

-724 VLEIYNDSLRDL
+724 VLEIYNDSVRDL
-736 INTTNPKS
+736 FNSTNKA
-744 LEIRH
+744 LDIRH
-749 DSSTG
+749 DSATG
-754 DICVPDLTMATV
+754 DICVPDLTMTTV

-774 VLRKAQTNRVTGKT
+774 VLRTAQSNRVTGKT

-805 SKRRPESDDGDKDSA
+805 SKRRPERNEADQDPA
-820 DFEVDEEGCGKLY
+820 DFDADEEGCGKLY

-872 LDKKMA
+872 LDKKMS

-963 SKRKYTQS
+963 SKRKYMQS
-971 QQSVVA
+971 QQSVVS
-977 LKRDQKNQSEN
+977 LKRDQKNQSEK
-988 QSSALQSRLKSWET
+988 QSATLQSRLRAWET
-1002 QNESLKT
+1002 QNESLKS

-1017 MDDLSSQLK
+1017 VDDLNDQLK

-1031 KQKEAEQREA
+1031 KQKEAEQCEA

-1048 QSAKSRVSTSQ
+1048 QSAKARVSLSQ
-1059 QEAQQKLL
+1059 QETQQKLV

-1095 LPVSSPPMKK
+1095 LPLSSPPMKK
-1105 SKSSRPASTP
+1105 SKSTR
-1115 GNNQQESDSASAAG
+1115 
-1129 GSSSAPTSSA
+1129 PTSLPCNEEGDDMTSA
-1139 SRTTKTR
+1139 TKAHAVSRGG
-1146 TVARRSAGSRL
+1146 GSRL
-1157 QPSNS
+1157 QSSISSSNG
-1162 VSNVTEP
+1162 TRRHQ
-1169 SPRSSKRTSSL
+1169 SPQRSK
-1180 GSARSAS
+1180 GSA
-1187 SLSARTTS
+1187 SARTTS
-1195 SVSKSGAWK
+1195 TSKQGTWK

>member
-1 MESGSEDEESVVFL
+1 MESGSEDEDNAFVL
-15 REELRKKTQELKQMQ
+15 REELRKKSQELKHMQ
-30 DEFDEYTQSSHELEQ
+30 NEFDEYTQSSHELEQ

-57 NSHLLNKNQY
+57 NVQLVNKTQY
-67 LDRDLQLAR
+67 FERDLQLAR
-76 NKLEEALD
+76 SKLEEALG
-84 QTRQFEDEL
+84 QTHKVEEEL
-93 QATRTELEASV
+93 QATRVELETAV
-104 AARRKLE
+104 KARRTLE
-111 QQQDDLETQVR
+111 QQQDELETQVR

-144 LLSDQ
+144 LISDQ
-149 EELQREHE
+149 EELEHE
-157 LATERFRTEIMDL
+157 HEMATERFRTEIMDL

-175 ALQQKYEDATTASD
+175 ALQQKHEDATTALETRGS
-189 IFSGNDSMATTRSQ
+189 FSGNDSMATTRSQ
-203 SEEDDDDYDS
+203 SDDEEGYDLS
-213 TYNENSLRHSTAHER
+213 YNEKPQQNSTVHER
-228 DEISREV
+228 DQISREV
-235 LIESLRE
+235 LIESLKE

-249 RVQDETDARS
+249 SLQDEMGART
-259 AAEAD
+259 AIEAE
-264 VQQLRESLAHME
+264 VQQLHESLAHME

-282 TEMTDELIEKSQDI
+282 TEMTDELIGKSQEI
-296 RTRDEQIEELRESLL
+296 RARDEQIEELRESLL
-311 KLQSEMATVNDG
+311 KLQSEMATLNDG
-323 GIELT
+323 GIEFT
-328 NERENMRNELEEN
+328 NERESMRNELESKEKN
-341 ERETSALKDELET
+341 ISSIKEELEI
-354 VRSQCDDLAESERQL
+354 VKLQYDDLAENERQL
-369 KARLEQNGETVD
+369 KTRLAQECETVD
-381 ELKDKIET
+381 ELKEQIET
-389 LTRNLEE
+389 WKRNLEE
-396 SKQERRE
+396 SKQEGRE
-403 LESKLQFGKGEI
+403 LERKLQYDKGEM

-420 EVEELHSLNS
+420 EVEELKSLNL
-430 DLQKQLDEATK
+430 DLQKQVDEANK
-441 RTSELERASAVSTA
+441 RMSELERT
-455 STVSSISDREM
+455 STVVPSVLDM
-466 AESKRLMMEIQ
+466 AESKRLMVEIR
-477 TMRTSLNSLSAENAR
+477 TMRTSMNSLSAENAR
-492 LRNQEGMASSVVP
+492 LQSQEGTSTSILP

-522 LARKYLSER
+522 LARKYLAER

-561 LEKCW
+561 LEKSW
-566 GSKMAV
+566 GSKLAV

-579 LAAMDIRPD
+579 LAAMDFRSD
-588 RLFSTDSDGQLVS
+588 RLTPTDFDGKTAS
-601 NGNLE
+601 NMNME
-606 ALSNNSSWK
+606 ALANNSSWK

-645 GFKACIFAYGQ
+645 GFKACVFAYGQ
-656 TGSGKTYTMEGTSS
+656 TGSGKTYTMEGTPS

-675 YRIISHLFQS
+675 YKVISHLFQS
-685 VQLRGAIYTPE
+685 IQLRGAIYAVKPANIE
-696 PDNNDDRDD
+696 DQDD
-705 EMNGLHTATES
+705 EMNGLPAATES

-724 VLEIYNDSLRDL
+724 VLEIYNDSVRDL
-736 INTTNPKS
+736 INTSSKA

-749 DSSTG
+749 DSATG
-754 DICVPDLTMATV
+754 DICVPDLTMSTV

-774 VLRKAQTNRVTGKT
+774 VLRIAQTNRVTGKT

-805 SKRRPESDDGDKDSA
+805 SKRWLENDDADRDSA
-820 DFEVDEEGCGKLY
+820 GFDAEEEACGKLY

-850 DMLREAAHI
+850 EMLREAAHI

-878 HVPYRNSKLTYLLQD
+878 HIPYRNSKLTYLLQD

-916 TFRSLQL
+916 TYRSLQL

-963 SKRKYTQS
+963 FKRKHMQS

-977 LKRDQKNQSEN
+977 LKRDQKNESEK
-988 QSSALQSRLKSWET
+988 QSSTLQNRLRAWET

-1009 QNESLKRL
+1009 QNEFLKQL
-1017 MDDLSSQLK
+1017 VDDVNNQLK

-1048 QSAKSRVSTSQ
+1048 QSAKTRISSSQ

-1067 QEREEEIKK
+1067 HEREEEIKK

-1095 LPVSSPPMKK
+1095 LPLSSPPIKK
-1105 SKSSRPASTP
+1105 SK
-1115 GNNQQESDSASAAG
+1115 NICSDSRVTSAH
-1129 GSSSAPTSSA
+1129 APGTS
-1139 SRTTKTR
+1139 RVTKTP
-1146 TVARRSAGSRL
+1146 TVAPRSTGSRL
-1157 QPSNS
+1157 PS
-1162 VSNVTEP
+1162 SNASSSGIRANQ
-1169 SPRSSKRTSSL
+1169 SPPSSKRASSL
-1180 GSARSAS
+1180 GSK
-1187 SLSARTTS
+1187 SARATS
-1195 SVSKSGAWK
+1195 KTDQGVWK

>member
-1 MESGSEDEESVVFL
+1 MESGSDDEDNVVFL
-15 REELRKKTQELKQMQ
+15 REELRKKTQELKLMQ

-57 NSHLLNKNQY
+57 NAHLLNKNQY
-67 LDRDLQLAR
+67 FDRDLQLAR
-76 NKLEEALD
+76 SKLEEALV

-93 QATRTELEASV
+93 QATRTELNTSV
-104 AARRKLE
+104 QACRKLE
-111 QQQDDLETQVR
+111 QQQDELETQVR

-175 ALQQKYEDATTASD
+175 ALQQKYEDATAVSET
-189 IFSGNDSMATTRSQ
+189 FSNNDSMATTRSQ
-203 SEEDDDDYDS
+203 SEDDDDGYDS
-213 TYNENSLRHSTAHER
+213 SYNENALRHSTAHER

-249 RVQDETDARS
+249 NVQDETEARA
-259 AAEAD
+259 AAEAEM
-264 VQQLRESLAHME
+264 QQLRESLAHME

-282 TEMTDELIEKSQDI
+282 TEMTDELIAKSQEI
-296 RTRDEQIEELRESLL
+296 RTRDEQVEELQETLL
-311 KLQSEMATVNDG
+311 KLQSEMATANDG
-323 GIELT
+323 GIEFA
-328 NERENMRNELEEN
+328 N
-341 ERETSALKDELET
+341 ERETMQSRLEEKDSEISTIKEELDTLK
-354 VRSQCDDLAESERQL
+354 SQYDDLAENERQL
-369 KARLEQNGETVD
+369 KASFEHDNEEVD
-381 ELKDKIET
+381 ELKEQIET

-396 SKQERRE
+396 SKQERSE
-403 LESKLQFGKGEI
+403 LEKRMQFDKGEM
-415 SQNRR
+415 SQNRK
-420 EVEELHSLNS
+420 EVEELSSLNS
-430 DLQKQLDEATK
+430 DLQKQLEEATK
-441 RTSELERASAVSTA
+441 RTSELERASALSTA
-455 STVSSISDREM
+455 STVSSVSDKEI
-466 AESKRLMMEIQ
+466 AESKRLTMEIQ
-477 TMRTSLNSLSAENAR
+477 SMRASLNSLSAENTR
-492 LRNQEGMASSVVP
+492 LRNQEGMSASVAP

-522 LARKYLSER
+522 LARKYLAER

-552 RVRPVINEE
+552 RVRPIINEE
-561 LEKCW
+561 LEKAW
-566 GSKMAV
+566 GSKLAV
-572 NVVNQSD
+572 NVVNQAD

-588 RLFSTDSDGQLVS
+588 RSFSSDSDGKIVG
-601 NGNLE
+601 NGNME
-606 ALSNNSSWK
+606 ALANNSSWK

-656 TGSGKTYTMEGTSS
+656 TGSGKTYTMEGTPS

-675 YRIISHLFQS
+675 YKIINHLFQS

-696 PDNNDDRDD
+696 PETKEDQDD
-705 EMNGLHTATES
+705 EMNGLHGATDS
-716 SVYHVQVG
+716 SMYHVQVG

-736 INTTNPKS
+736 INTNNSKT

-749 DSSTG
+749 DSASG
-754 DICVPDLTMATV
+754 DIFVPDLTMATV

-774 VLRKAQTNRVTGKT
+774 VLRNAQTNRVTGKT

-805 SKRRPESDDGDKDSA
+805 SKRRSESDDVDKDPA
-820 DFEVDEEGCGKLY
+820 EFEADEEGCGKLY

-850 DMLREAAHI
+850 DMLKEAAHI

-963 SKRKYTQS
+963 SKRKYMQS

-977 LKRDQKNQSEN
+977 LKRDQKNQSEK
-988 QSSALQSRLKSWET
+988 QSATLQNRLRAWET

-1009 QNESLKRL
+1009 QNDSLKKL
-1017 MDDLSSQLK
+1017 VDDLSNQLK

-1048 QSAKSRVSTSQ
+1048 QNAKTRVSSSQ

-1067 QEREEEIKK
+1067 HEREEEIKK
-1076 LRQLLTEAR
+1076 LRQQLTEAR

-1095 LPVSSPPMKK
+1095 LPLTSPPMKK
-1105 SKSSRPASTP
+1105 SKSTQPGSSH
-1115 GNNQQESDSASAAG
+1115 GNNQQDGDTTEV
-1129 GSSSAPTSSA
+1129 SSAGA
-1139 SRTTKTR
+1139 SRVTKTR

-1157 QPSNS
+1157 QPTS
-1162 VSNVTEP
+1162 
-1169 SPRSSKRTSSL
+1169 SPGTNTDQSPLGTKRASSL
-1180 GSARSAS
+1180 GSTRSAR
-1187 SLSARTTS
+1187 AA
-1195 SVSKSGAWK
+1195 SKSKAGVWK

>member
-1 MESGSEDEESVVFL
+1 MESGSDDEDNVVFL
-15 REELRKKTQELKQMQ
+15 REELRKKTQELKLMQ
-30 DEFDEYTQSSHELEQ
+30 NEFDEYTQSSHELEQ

-57 NSHLLNKNQY
+57 NVHLINKNQY

-76 NKLEEALD
+76 SKLEEALD

-93 QATRTELEASV
+93 QATRAELNTSV
-104 AARRKLE
+104 QVCRKLE
-111 QQQDDLETQVR
+111 QQQDELETQVR

-170 KSELY
+170 KSELF
-175 ALQQKYEDATTASD
+175 ALQQKYEDATTVSET
-189 IFSGNDSMATTRSQ
+189 FSNNDSMATTRSQ
-203 SEEDDDDYDS
+203 SEDDDDGYDS
-213 TYNENSLRHSTAHER
+213 SYNENALRHSTVHER

-235 LIESLRE
+235 MIESLRE

-249 RVQDETDARS
+249 SMQEETQARA
-259 AAEAD
+259 AAEAE

-282 TEMTDELIEKSQDI
+282 TEMTDELIAKSQDI
-296 RTRDEQIEELRESLL
+296 RTRDEQVEELRESLL
-311 KLQSEMATVNDG
+311 KLQSEMATANDG
-323 GIELT
+323 GIEFA
-328 NERENMRNELEEN
+328 NERENMQSQIEEKDKEIASIKEELD
-341 ERETSALKDELET
+341 TLKA
-354 VRSQCDDLAESERQL
+354 QYDDLAESERQL
-369 KARLEQNGETVD
+369 KTSLEHYTEEAD
-381 ELKDKIET
+381 DLKDQIET

-396 SKQERRE
+396 SNQERCE
-403 LESKLQFGKGEI
+403 LEKRLQFGKGEM
-415 SQNRR
+415 SQNRK
-420 EVEELHSLNS
+420 EVEELNTLNA
-430 DLQKQLDEATK
+430 DLQKQLEEATK

-455 STVSSISDREM
+455 STVSSVSDKEI
-466 AESKRLMMEIQ
+466 AESKRLTMELQ
-477 TMRTSLNSLSAENAR
+477 SMRASLNSLSAENAR
-492 LRNQEGMASSVVP
+492 LRNQEGMSTSVVP

-522 LARKYLSER
+522 LARKYLAER

-552 RVRPVINEE
+552 RVRPIINEE
-561 LEKCW
+561 LEKAW
-566 GSKMAV
+566 GSKLAV
-572 NVVNQSD
+572 NVVNQAD

-588 RLFSTDSDGQLVS
+588 RSFSSDSDDKIVS
-601 NGNLE
+601 NGNME
-606 ALSNNSSWK
+606 ALANNSSWK

-632 FREVEPIAQSVVD
+632 FREVEPIAQSVVE

-656 TGSGKTYTMEGTSS
+656 TGSGKTYTMEGTPS

-675 YRIISHLFQS
+675 YRIINHLFQS
-685 VQLRGAIYTPE
+685 VQLRGSIYTPE
-696 PDNNDDRDD
+696 SKSNEDQDD
-705 EMNGLHTATES
+705 EMNGLHDASDS

-736 INTTNPKS
+736 INTSNSKS

-749 DSSTG
+749 DSASG

-774 VLRKAQTNRVTGKT
+774 VLRNAQTNRVTGKT

-805 SKRRPESDDGDKDSA
+805 SKRRPESDDIDKDPA
-820 DFEVDEEGCGKLY
+820 EFEAEEEGCGKLY

-850 DMLREAAHI
+850 DMLKEAAHI

-963 SKRKYTQS
+963 SKRKYMQS

-977 LKRDQKNQSEN
+977 LVSRCR
-988 QSSALQSRLKSWET
+988 SALYSR
-1002 QNESLKT
+1002 
-1009 QNESLKRL
+1009 RHVF
-1017 MDDLSSQLK
+1017 
-1026 AERET
+1026 
-1031 KQKEAEQREA
+1031 
-1041 AQRLLRQ
+1041 
-1048 QSAKSRVSTSQ
+1048 SRH
-1059 QEAQQKLL
+1059 
-1067 QEREEEIKK
+1067 
-1076 LRQLLTEAR
+1076 
-1085 RRSTSSLIPR
+1085 
-1095 LPVSSPPMKK
+1095 
-1105 SKSSRPASTP
+1105 
-1115 GNNQQESDSASAAG
+1115 SDA
-1129 GSSSAPTSSA
+1129 SSSETRPEEPVG
-1139 SRTTKTR
+1139 KT
-1146 TVARRSAGSRL
+1146 VGNAA
-1157 QPSNS
+1157 
-1162 VSNVTEP
+1162 EP
-1169 SPRSSKRTSSL
+1169 
-1180 GSARSAS
+1180 A
-1187 SLSARTTS
+1187 
-1195 SVSKSGAWK
+1195 

>member
-1 MESGSEDEESVVFL
+1 MESGSEDEDSVVFL
-15 REELRKKTQELKQMQ
+15 REELRTKAQELKQIQ

-57 NSHLLNKNQY
+57 NGHLLNKNQY
-67 LDRDLQLAR
+67 FERDLQLAR
-76 NKLEEALD
+76 SKLEEALD
-84 QTRQFEDEL
+84 QTRKFEDEL
-93 QATRTELEASV
+93 QATRSELHAAV
-104 AARRKLE
+104 QARRKLE
-111 QQQDDLETQVR
+111 QQQDELETQVR

-157 LATERFRTEIMDL
+157 MATERFRTEIMDL

-175 ALQQKYEDATTASD
+175 ALQQKYEDATTVSET
-189 IFSGNDSMATTRSQ
+189 FSGNDSMATTRSQ
-203 SEEDDDDYDS
+203 SEDDDDGYDS
-213 TYNENSLRHSTAHER
+213 SYNENSLRHSTVHER

-249 RVQDETDARS
+249 SVQDETEAR
-259 AAEAD
+259 AVAEAE
-264 VQQLRESLAHME
+264 VQQLRDSLSHME
-276 AMEAEM
+276 AMEVEM
-282 TEMTDELIEKSQDI
+282 TEMTDELIGKSQEI
-296 RTRDEQIEELRESLL
+296 RTRDEQIEALRESLL
-311 KLQSEMATVNDG
+311 KLQAEMATANDG
-323 GIELT
+323 GIEFT
-328 NERENMRNELEEN
+328 NERENMQNQLGEKDNEINSIKEELD
-341 ERETSALKDELET
+341 TIK
-354 VRSQCDDLAESERQL
+354 SQYDDLAENERQL
-369 KARLEQNGETVD
+369 KSSLEQENESVD
-381 ELKDKIET
+381 ELKEQIEI
-389 LTRNLEE
+389 LTRNQEKN
-396 SKQERRE
+396 KQERSD
-403 LESKLQFGKGEI
+403 LERKLQFDKGEI

-420 EVEELHSLNS
+420 EVEELNSLNS
-430 DLQKQLDEATK
+430 DLQKQLNEAIK
-441 RTSELERASAVSTA
+441 RTSELERASALSTA
-455 STVSSISDREM
+455 STVSSMSVKEV
-466 AESKRLMMEIQ
+466 AESKRLTMEIQ

-492 LRNQEGMASSVVP
+492 LRNQEGMSSNVVP

-522 LARKYLSER
+522 LARKYLAER

-552 RVRPVINEE
+552 RVRPIINEE
-561 LEKCW
+561 LEKKW
-566 GSKMAV
+566 GAKLAV
-572 NVVNQSD
+572 NAVNQSD
-579 LAAMDIRPD
+579 LAAMDIRSD
-588 RLFSTDSDGQLVS
+588 RLFPTDSDGKSAS
-601 NGNLE
+601 NGNME
-606 ALSNNSSWK
+606 ALANSSWK

-656 TGSGKTYTMEGTSS
+656 TGSGKTYTMEGTPS

-696 PDNNDDRDD
+696 PENDKDQDD
-705 EMNGLHTATES
+705 EMNGLNGATES

-736 INTTNPKS
+736 INTTNPKT

-749 DSSTG
+749 DSANG
-754 DICVPDLTMATV
+754 DIFVPDLTMATV

-774 VLRKAQTNRVTGKT
+774 VLRHAQTNRVTGKT

-805 SKRRPESDDGDKDSA
+805 SKRRPEGDGADKDPA
-820 DFEVDEEGCGKLY
+820 EFEAEEEGCGKLY

-850 DMLREAAHI
+850 EMLKEAAHI

-872 LDKKMA
+872 LDKKLA

-977 LKRDQKNQSEN
+977 LKRDQKNQSEK
-988 QSSALQSRLKSWET
+988 QSATLQNRLRSWET

-1009 QNESLKRL
+1009 QNESLKKL
-1017 MDDLSSQLK
+1017 VDEISNQLK

-1048 QSAKSRVSTSQ
+1048 QNAKTRASSSQ

-1067 QEREEEIKK
+1067 HEREEEIKK
-1076 LRQLLTEAR
+1076 LRLQLAEAR

-1095 LPVSSPPMKK
+1095 LPLSSPPMKK
-1105 SKSSRPASTP
+1105 SKSTRPASSP
-1115 GNNQQESDSASAAG
+1115 GNNQQDGDSTSVTRVSSTG
-1129 GSSSAPTSSA
+1129 GS
-1139 SRTTKTR
+1139 RITKTR
-1146 TVARRSAGSRL
+1146 TVARRSAGSHL
-1157 QPSNS
+1157 QSNS
-1162 VSNVTEP
+1162 TSSNDTCTDQ
-1169 SPRSSKRTSSL
+1169 SQLSSKRASSL
-1180 GSARSAS
+1180 GSSRSAAARATTK
-1187 SLSARTTS
+1187 SA
-1195 SVSKSGAWK
+1195 VGAWK

>member
-1 MESGSEDEESVVFL
+1 MESGSEDEESIVCL
-15 REELRKKTQELKQMQ
+15 REEIRKKTQELKQMQ
-30 DEFDEYTQSSHELEQ
+30 DEFDEYTQSSHELEL

-57 NSHLLNKNQY
+57 NVHLLTKNQN
-67 LDRDLQLAR
+67 LERDLQLTR
-76 NKLEEALD
+76 GKLEEALD
-84 QTRQFEDEL
+84 QTRQFENEL
-93 QATRTELEASV
+93 QVTRLELDTAV
-104 AARRKLE
+104 QALRKLE

-137 EMEEKVF
+137 EIEEKVF

-157 LATERFRTEIMDL
+157 LAAERFRTEIMDL

-175 ALQQKYEDATTASD
+175 ALQQKFEDATATSET
-189 IFSGNDSMATTRSQ
+189 FSGNDSMATTRSP
-203 SEEDDDDYDS
+203 SEDDDDGYDS
-213 TYNENSLRHSTAHER
+213 SYNANSLHQLTVHER
-228 DEISREV
+228 DEIGREV

-242 EIEALSS
+242 EIKALSTS
-249 RVQDETDARS
+249 FQDELEART
-259 AAEAD
+259 AAEAELR
-264 VQQLRESLAHME
+264 QLRDSLAHME
-276 AMEAEM
+276 AMEAEI
-282 TEMTDELIEKSQDI
+282 TEMTDELIGKSQDI
-296 RTRDEQIEELRESLL
+296 RSRDEQIEDLREALL
-311 KLQSEMATVNDG
+311 KLQSELVTANDG
-323 GIELT
+323 SIEFT
-328 NERENMRNELEEN
+328 DEREATQRQLDDKEKEIINLR
-341 ERETSALKDELET
+341 DELD
-354 VRSQCDDLAESERQL
+354 VLKSQCDDLAENECQL
-369 KARLEQNGETVD
+369 KEQLEHET
-381 ELKDKIET
+381 EAAEEWKDQVET
-389 LTRNLEE
+389 LKRKMDK
-396 SKQERRE
+396 SKQERID
-403 LESKLQFGKGEI
+403 LEKKVQFDE
-415 SQNRR
+415 SEMTQHRQ
-420 EVEELHSLNS
+420 EVQKLHSMNL
-430 DLQKQLDEATK
+430 DLQKQLNELKK
-441 RTSELERASAVSTA
+441 RSQEIELSSALSTA
-455 STVSSISDREM
+455 PIVAPLIEKEV
-466 AESKRLMMEIQ
+466 AESKRLIIEIK
-477 TMRTSLNSLSAENAR
+477 TLRTSLNSLSAENAR
-492 LRNQEGMASSVVP
+492 LRNQEGMPSSVVP
-505 AKRVSADVLQVN
+505 AKRVSADVLQLN

-522 LARKYLSER
+522 LARKYLAER

-546 NIQVFC
+546 NIQVYC
-552 RVRPVINEE
+552 RVRPIINEE
-561 LEKCW
+561 LDKSW
-566 GSKMAV
+566 GSKLAV

-579 LAAMDIRPD
+579 LAALDIRQE
-588 RLFSTDSDGQLVS
+588 RSFSTDSDGTTVS
-601 NGNLE
+601 NENTETLT
-606 ALSNNSSWK
+606 SNSTWK

-685 VQLRGAIYTPE
+685 IHLRGAIYTPE
-696 PDNNDDRDD
+696 AANNQVKDDD
-705 EMNGLHTATES
+705 EMNGLQGTVDS
-716 SVYHVQVG
+716 LMYHIQVG

-736 INTTNPKS
+736 INTNNSKG

-754 DICVPDLTMATV
+754 DIHVPDLTMATV

-774 VLRKAQTNRVTGKT
+774 VLRNAQSNRITGKT

-799 IVIVQI
+799 IVILQI
-805 SKRRPESDDGDKDSA
+805 SKRRPESSYPDQDPA
-820 DFEVDEEGCGKLY
+820 EVGVEEEGCGKLY

-850 DMLREAAHI
+850 EMLKEAAHI

-916 TFRSLQL
+916 TYRSLQL

-963 SKRKYTQS
+963 SKRKYMQS

-977 LKRDQKNQSEN
+977 LKRDQKNQSEK
-988 QSSALQSRLKSWET
+988 QSATLQNRLKSWET
-1002 QNESLKT
+1002 QNESLKA
-1009 QNESLKRL
+1009 QNDSLKKL
-1017 MDDLSSQLK
+1017 VDDLSIQLK
-1026 AERET
+1026 AERDI
-1031 KQKEAEQREA
+1031 KSKEAEQRET

-1048 QSAKSRVSTSQ
+1048 QNAKTRVSSSQ
-1059 QEAQQKLL
+1059 QEAL
-1067 QEREEEIKK
+1067 QELLKERDEDIKR
-1076 LRQLLTEAR
+1076 LRMQLTEAR

-1105 SKSSRPASTP
+1105 SKNARPSSSP
-1115 GNNQQESDSASAAG
+1115 GSNQQDGESVG
-1129 GSSSAPTSSA
+1129 GTSRSSKA
-1139 SRTTKTR
+1139 R
-1146 TVARRSAGSRL
+1146 TVVRRSSGSRL
-1157 QPSNS
+1157 QLNITSSNDTGTDQS
-1162 VSNVTEP
+1162 GSI
-1169 SPRSSKRTSSL
+1169 SKRGSSQ
-1180 GSARSAS
+1180 GSARLPTLMRA
-1187 SLSARTTS
+1187 TS
-1195 SVSKSGAWK
+1195 SSKSGAWK

>member
-1 MESGSEDEESVVFL
+1 MESGSEDEENVALL
-15 REELRKKTQELKQMQ
+15 REELRNKTQELKQMQ

-57 NSHLLNKNQY
+57 NSHLLSKNQY

-76 NKLEEALD
+76 TKLEEALD
-84 QTRQFEDEL
+84 QTRKFEDEL
-93 QATRTELEASV
+93 QATRAELEASL

-175 ALQQKYEDATTASD
+175 ALQQKYEDATAASD
-189 IFSGNDSMATTRSQ
+189 TFSANDSMATTRSQ

-213 TYNENSLRHSTAHER
+213 TYNENSLRQSTAHER

-242 EIEALSS
+242 EIDALST

-259 AAEAD
+259 AAEAE

-276 AMEAEM
+276 AMETEM

-296 RTRDEQIEELRESLL
+296 RNRDEQIEELRESLL
-311 KLQSEMATVNDG
+311 KLQSEMVTVNDG
-323 GIELT
+323 GIEFT
-328 NERENMRNELEEN
+328 NEREQLRSALEEK
-341 ERETSALKDELET
+341 ERQISATKEELET
-354 VRSQCDDLAESERQL
+354 VKTQCDDLAESERQL
-369 KARLEQNGETVD
+369 KAQLEKDGETVD
-381 ELKDKIET
+381 ELKDQIDT
-389 LTRNLEE
+389 LTKNLEV
-396 SKQERRE
+396 SKQERCE

-415 SQNRR
+415 SQNRK
-420 EVEELHSLNS
+420 EVAELHSLNS

-441 RTSELERASAVSTA
+441 RTSELERASALSTA
-455 STVSSISDREM
+455 STVSSISVKEM

-492 LRNQEGMASSVVP
+492 LRNQEGMSSSVAP

-517 FTPEQ
+517 YTPEQ
-522 LARKYLSER
+522 LARKYLAER

-561 LEKCW
+561 LEKSW

-588 RLFSTDSDGQLVS
+588 RSFSSDSDGQTIS

-606 ALSNNSSWK
+606 TLANNSSWK

-656 TGSGKTYTMEGTSS
+656 TGSGKTYTMEGTTS

-675 YRIISHLFQS
+675 YRVISHLFQS

-696 PDNNDDRDD
+696 PVSNADTDDD
-705 EMNGLHTATES
+705 MNGLHATPDS

-736 INTTNPKS
+736 INTTNPKA

-754 DICVPDLTMATV
+754 DICVPDLTMETV

-774 VLRKAQTNRVTGKT
+774 VLRNAQTNRITGKT

-805 SKRRPESDDGDKDSA
+805 SKRRPESDDGTKDSSVV
-820 DFEVDEEGCGKLY
+820 EVDEEGCGKLY

-963 SKRKYTQS
+963 SKRKYMQS

-977 LKRDQKNQSEN
+977 L
-988 QSSALQSRLKSWET
+988 SWET

-1017 MDDLSSQLK
+1017 VDDLSSQIK

-1031 KQKEAEQREA
+1031 KLKEAEQREA

-1048 QSAKSRVSTSQ
+1048 QSAKSRVSSSQ

-1067 QEREEEIKK
+1067 HEREEEIKK

-1115 GNNQQESDSASAAG
+1115 GNNQHEVESASEG
-1129 GSSSAPTSSA
+1129 GPSSAPASSTN
-1139 SRTTKTR
+1139 RITKPR
-1146 TVARRSAGSRL
+1146 SVARRSTGSRL
-1157 QPSNS
+1157 QSSNS
-1162 VSNVTEP
+1162 ASNVTTTDP

-1180 GSARSAS
+1180 GSARSVS
-1187 SLSARTTS
+1187 SLSSRTAS
-1195 SVSKSGAWK
+1195 SKSKAGAWK

>member
-1 MESGSEDEESVVFL
+1 MESGSEDEDNVFVL
-15 REELRKKTQELKQMQ
+15 REELRKKSQELKHMQ

-57 NSHLLNKNQY
+57 NVHLLTKNQY
-67 LDRDLQLAR
+67 FERDLQLAR
-76 NKLEEALD
+76 SKLEEALD
-84 QTRQFEDEL
+84 QTHKFEK
-93 QATRTELEASV
+93 ELEVTRVELETAV
-104 AARRKLE
+104 KARRTLE
-111 QQQDDLETQVR
+111 QQQDELETQVR

-137 EMEEKVF
+137 EIEEKVF
-144 LLSDQ
+144 LISDQ
-149 EELQREHE
+149 EELEHE
-157 LATERFRTEIMDL
+157 HEMATERFRTEIMDL

-175 ALQQKYEDATTASD
+175 ALQQKYEDATTASETRGS
-189 IFSGNDSMATTRSQ
+189 FSGNDSMATTRSQ
-203 SEEDDDDYDS
+203 SDDEEGYDLS
-213 TYNENSLRHSTAHER
+213 YNEKPQQHSTVHER
-228 DEISREV
+228 DQINREA
-235 LIESLRE
+235 LIESLKE

-249 RVQDETDARS
+249 SLQDEMEART
-259 AAEAD
+259 AIEAE
-264 VQQLRESLAHME
+264 VQQLHESLAHME

-282 TEMTDELIEKSQDI
+282 TDMTDELIGKSQEI
-296 RTRDEQIEELRESLL
+296 RARDEQIEELRESLL
-311 KLQSEMATVNDG
+311 KLQSEMATLNDG
-323 GIELT
+323 GIEFT
-328 NERENMRNELEEN
+328 NEREKMRNELESKEKIISSIK
-341 ERETSALKDELET
+341 EELEI
-354 VRSQCDDLAESERQL
+354 VKSQYDDLAENERQL
-369 KARLEQNGETVD
+369 KSRLAQECETVD
-381 ELKDKIET
+381 ELKEQIET
-389 LTRNLEE
+389 WTRNLEE
-396 SKQERRE
+396 SKQERSE
-403 LESKLQFGKGEI
+403 LERKLQYDKGEI
-415 SQNRR
+415 SQNRK
-420 EVEELHSLNS
+420 EVEELKNLNS
-430 DLQKQLDEATK
+430 DLQKQIDEANK
-441 RTSELERASAVSTA
+441 RMSELERT
-455 STVSSISDREM
+455 STVSAVPSVSDA
-466 AESKRLMMEIQ
+466 AESKRLMMEIR

-492 LRNQEGMASSVVP
+492 LRSQEGTSTSVIP

-522 LARKYLSER
+522 LARKYLAER

-561 LEKCW
+561 LEKSW
-566 GSKMAV
+566 GSKLAV

-579 LAAMDIRPD
+579 LAAMDFRSD
-588 RLFSTDSDGQLVS
+588 RLTPTDSDEKTAS
-601 NGNLE
+601 NGNMEDL
-606 ALSNNSSWK
+606 ANNSSWK

-656 TGSGKTYTMEGTSS
+656 TGSGKTYTMEGTPS

-675 YRIISHLFQS
+675 YKVISHIFQS
-685 VQLRGAIYTPE
+685 IQLRGAIYAVE
-696 PDNNDDRDD
+696 PATTEDQDD

-724 VLEIYNDSLRDL
+724 VLEIYNDSVRDL
-736 INTTNPKS
+736 INSTNKA

-749 DSSTG
+749 DSATG
-754 DICVPDLTMATV
+754 DICVPDLTMSTV

-774 VLRKAQTNRVTGKT
+774 VLRIAQTNRVTGKT

-805 SKRRPESDDGDKDSA
+805 SKRRLDNDDADRDSA
-820 DFEVDEEGCGKLY
+820 DLEAEEEACGKLY

-878 HVPYRNSKLTYLLQD
+878 HIPYRNSKLTYLLQD

-916 TFRSLQL
+916 TYRSLQL

-950 FAELQSL
+950 FSELQSL

-963 SKRKYTQS
+963 SKRKYMQS

-977 LKRDQKNQSEN
+977 LKRDQKNQSEK
-988 QSSALQSRLKSWET
+988 QSSTLQNRLRAWET

-1017 MDDLSSQLK
+1017 VDDVNNQLK

-1048 QSAKSRVSTSQ
+1048 QSSKTRISSSQ
-1059 QEAQQKLL
+1059 QVAQQKLL
-1067 QEREEEIKK
+1067 YEREEEIKK

-1095 LPVSSPPMKK
+1095 LPLSSPPMKK
-1105 SKSSRPASTP
+1105 SKNVR
-1115 GNNQQESDSASAAG
+1115 SDSRVTSAH
-1129 GSSSAPTSSA
+1129 APGA
-1139 SRTTKTR
+1139 SRVTKTP
-1146 TVARRSAGSRL
+1146 TVAPRSAGSRL
-1157 QPSNS
+1157 PS
-1162 VSNVTEP
+1162 SNASSNGISASQ
-1169 SPRSSKRTSSL
+1169 SPPSSKRASSL
-1180 GSARSAS
+1180 GSK
-1187 SLSARTTS
+1187 SARTTS
-1195 SVSKSGAWK
+1195 KTDQGVWK

>member
-1 MESGSEDEESVVFL
+1 MESGSEDEDNVFVL
-15 REELRKKTQELKQMQ
+15 REELRKKSQELKHMQ
-30 DEFDEYTQSSHELEQ
+30 NEFDEYTQSSHELEQ

-57 NSHLLNKNQY
+57 NVQLVNKTQY
-67 LDRDLQLAR
+67 FERDLQLAR
-76 NKLEEALD
+76 SKLEEALD
-84 QTRQFEDEL
+84 QTHKVEEEL
-93 QATRTELEASV
+93 QATRIELETAV
-104 AARRKLE
+104 KARRTLE
-111 QQQDDLETQVR
+111 QQQDELETQVR
-122 VLQATESDLRHKMER
+122 VLQATESDLRHKTER

-144 LLSDQ
+144 LISDQ
-149 EELQREHE
+149 EELEHE
-157 LATERFRTEIMDL
+157 HEMATERFRTEIMDL

-175 ALQQKYEDATTASD
+175 ALQQKHEDATTASETRGS
-189 IFSGNDSMATTRSQ
+189 FSGNDSMATTRSQ
-203 SEEDDDDYDS
+203 SDDEEGYDLS
-213 TYNENSLRHSTAHER
+213 YNEKPQQNSTVHER
-228 DEISREV
+228 DQISREV
-235 LIESLRE
+235 LIESLKE
-242 EIEALSS
+242 EIEVLSS
-249 RVQDETDARS
+249 SLQNEMEART
-259 AAEAD
+259 ANEAE
-264 VQQLRESLAHME
+264 VQQLHESIAHME

-282 TEMTDELIEKSQDI
+282 TEITDELIGKSQEI
-296 RTRDEQIEELRESLL
+296 RARDEQIEELRESLL
-311 KLQSEMATVNDG
+311 KLQSEMATLNDG
-323 GIELT
+323 GIEFT
-328 NERENMRNELEEN
+328 NERESMRNELESKE
-341 ERETSALKDELET
+341 KDISSIKEELEI
-354 VRSQCDDLAESERQL
+354 VKLQYDDLAESERQL
-369 KARLEQNGETVD
+369 KTRLAQECETVD
-381 ELKDKIET
+381 ELKEQIET
-389 LTRNLEE
+389 WKRNLEE
-396 SKQERRE
+396 SKQEHRE
-403 LESKLQFGKGEI
+403 LERKLQYDKGEML
-415 SQNRR
+415 QNRR
-420 EVEELHSLNS
+420 EVEELKSLNL
-430 DLQKQLDEATK
+430 DLQKQVDEANK
-441 RTSELERASAVSTA
+441 RISELERTSTFVP
-455 STVSSISDREM
+455 SVLDV
-466 AESKRLMMEIQ
+466 AESKRLMVEIR
-477 TMRTSLNSLSAENAR
+477 TMRTSMNSLSAENAR
-492 LRNQEGMASSVVP
+492 LRNQEGTSTSILP

-522 LARKYLSER
+522 LARKYLAER

-561 LEKCW
+561 LEKSW
-566 GSKMAV
+566 GSKLAV

-579 LAAMDIRPD
+579 LAAMDFRSD
-588 RLFSTDSDGQLVS
+588 RLTPTDFDGKTAS
-601 NGNLE
+601 NMDME
-606 ALSNNSSWK
+606 ALANNSSWK

-656 TGSGKTYTMEGTSS
+656 TGSGKTYTMEGTPS

-675 YRIISHLFQS
+675 YKVISHLFQS
-685 VQLRGAIYTPE
+685 IQLRGGIYAVE
-696 PDNNDDRDD
+696 PASVEDQDD
-705 EMNGLHTATES
+705 EMNGLPAATES

-724 VLEIYNDSLRDL
+724 VLEIYNDSVRDL
-736 INTTNPKS
+736 INTSSKA

-749 DSSTG
+749 DSATG
-754 DICVPDLTMATV
+754 DICVPDLTMSTV

-774 VLRKAQTNRVTGKT
+774 VLRIAQTNRVTGKT

-805 SKRRPESDDGDKDSA
+805 SKRWLENDDADRDSA
-820 DFEVDEEGCGKLY
+820 DFDAEEEACGKLY

-878 HVPYRNSKLTYLLQD
+878 HIPYRNSKLTYLLQD

-916 TFRSLQL
+916 TYRSLQL

-963 SKRKYTQS
+963 FKRKHMQS

-977 LKRDQKNQSEN
+977 LKRDQKNQSEK
-988 QSSALQSRLKSWET
+988 QSSTLQNRLRAWET

-1009 QNESLKRL
+1009 QNESLKQL
-1017 MDDLSSQLK
+1017 VDDVNNQLK

-1048 QSAKSRVSTSQ
+1048 QSAKTRISSSQ

-1067 QEREEEIKK
+1067 HEREEEIKK

-1095 LPVSSPPMKK
+1095 LPLSSPSIKK
-1105 SKSSRPASTP
+1105 SK
-1115 GNNQQESDSASAAG
+1115 NICSDSRVTSAHAPG
-1129 GSSSAPTSSA
+1129 TSRVTKTPTVAPRSTGPRLPSSNASSSGIRAN
-1139 SRTTKTR
+1139 
-1146 TVARRSAGSRL
+1146 
-1157 QPSNS
+1157 Q
-1162 VSNVTEP
+1162 
-1169 SPRSSKRTSSL
+1169 SPPSSKRASSL
-1180 GSARSAS
+1180 GSK
-1187 SLSARTTS
+1187 SARTTS
-1195 SVSKSGAWK
+1195 KTDQGVWK

>member
-1 MESGSEDEESVVFL
+1 MESGSEDEDNVVQVRAAL
-15 REELRKKTQELKQMQ
+15 KTKQQELKQMQ

-57 NSHLLNKNQY
+57 NSHLLSKNQY
-67 LDRDLQLAR
+67 LERDLHLAR
-76 NKLEEALD
+76 GKLEEALD
-84 QTRQFEDEL
+84 QTRKFEDEL
-93 QATRTELEASV
+93 QATRAELQ
-104 AARRKLE
+104 AAVQAQRKLE
-111 QQQDDLETQVR
+111 QQQDELETQVR

-170 KSELY
+170 KSELF
-175 ALQQKYEDATTASD
+175 ALQQKFEDATAASET
-189 IFSGNDSMATTRSQ
+189 FSGDDSMPTTRSQ
-203 SEEDDDDYDS
+203 SEEDDDGYDS
-213 TYNENSLRHSTAHER
+213 SYNENSLRHSTAHER

-249 RVQDETDARS
+249 SVQDETEARA

-264 VQQLRESLAHME
+264 VQQLREALAHME

-282 TEMTDELIEKSQDI
+282 TDMTDELIGKSQEI

-323 GIELT
+323 GIEFT
-328 NERENMRNELEEN
+328 NERENMRSELEDKEKQSN
-341 ERETSALKDELET
+341 NLKEELES
-354 VRSQCDDLAESERQL
+354 VKAQCDDLAESERQL
-369 KARLEQNGETVD
+369 KSRLEQESDNAD
-381 ELKDKIET
+381 ELKEQIDT
-389 LTRNLEE
+389 LTRKLEE
-396 SKQERRE
+396 SKKERSQ
-403 LESKLQFGKGEI
+403 LESKLQFDKGEI
-415 SQNRR
+415 SQNRK
-420 EVEELHSLNS
+420 EVEDLNTINL

-441 RTSELERASAVSTA
+441 RTSELERASALSTA
-455 STVSSISDREM
+455 STVSSISEKDA

-477 TMRTSLNSLSAENAR
+477 TMRTSLNSLSAENDR
-492 LRNQEGMASSVVP
+492 LRNQEGISSSVVP

-522 LARKYLSER
+522 LARKYLAER

-552 RVRPVINEE
+552 RVRPIINEE
-561 LEKCW
+561 LEKSW
-566 GSKMAV
+566 GSKLAV

-588 RLFSTDSDGQLVS
+588 RLFSSNSNGS
-601 NGNLE
+601 NGNMD
-606 ALSNNSSWK
+606 ALANNSSWK

-656 TGSGKTYTMEGTSS
+656 TGSGKTYTMEGTPS

-675 YRIISHLFQS
+675 YRIISHVFQS

-696 PDNNDDRDD
+696 PEHNKDLDD
-705 EMNGLHTATES
+705 EMNGLHSAIES

-736 INTTNPKS
+736 INSANPKT

-754 DICVPDLTMATV
+754 DICVPDLTMKTV

-774 VLRKAQTNRVTGKT
+774 VLRNAQTNRVTGKT
-788 NSNMHSSRSHS
+788 NSNQHSSRSHS
-799 IVIVQI
+799 VVIVQI
-805 SKRRPESDDGDKDSA
+805 SKRRPENDDSERDPA
-820 DFEVDEEGCGKLY
+820 DFEAEEEGCGKLY

-850 DMLREAAHI
+850 DMLKEAAHI

-936 IVKNKKDILSAKKA
+936 IVKNKKDILSAKKV

-977 LKRDQKNQSEN
+977 LKRDQKNQSEK
-988 QSSALQSRLKSWET
+988 QSATLQNRLKSWET

-1017 MDDLSSQLK
+1017 VDDMSSQLK
-1026 AERET
+1026 VERET

-1048 QSAKSRVSTSQ
+1048 QSAKTRVSSSQ

-1067 QEREEEIKK
+1067 HEREEEIKK

-1095 LPVSSPPMKK
+1095 LPLSSPPMKK
-1105 SKSSRPASTP
+1105 TKSSRPAGSA
-1115 GNNQQESDSASAAG
+1115 GDNQQENDGATASG
-1129 GSSSAPTSSA
+1129 GSSLGA
-1139 SRTTKTR
+1139 SRIAKTR
-1146 TVARRSAGSRL
+1146 TVARR
-1157 QPSNS
+1157 P
-1162 VSNVTEP
+1162 
-1169 SPRSSKRTSSL
+1169 
-1180 GSARSAS
+1180 
-1187 SLSARTTS
+1187 
-1195 SVSKSGAWK
+1195 KSGQQQTSEFIGVNKIVIGSDSQQV

>member
-1 MESGSEDEESVVFL
+1 MESGSEDDDNVVYL
-15 REELRKKTQELKQMQ
+15 RTQLQRKQQELKAMQ

-57 NSHLLNKNQY
+57 NVHLLNKNQHFE
-67 LDRDLQLAR
+67 RDLQLVR
-76 NKLEEALD
+76 SKLEDALE
-84 QTRQFEDEL
+84 QAHQFEDEL
-93 QATRTELEASV
+93 SATRVELEAAV
-104 AARRKLE
+104 AARRRLE
-111 QQQDDLETQVR
+111 QEQDDLETQVR
-122 VLQATESDLRHKMER
+122 VLQATEADLKHKMER

-144 LLSDQ
+144 LISDQ

-157 LATERFRTEIMDL
+157 MATERFRIEIMDL

-175 ALQQKYEDATTASD
+175 ALQQKDEDTTATSEHRGS
-189 IFSGNDSMATTRSQ
+189 FSGNDSMAMTQSQ
-203 SEEDDDDYDS
+203 SEEDDDYEAYDES
-213 TYNENSLRHSTAHER
+213 SLRHSTVHER

-249 RVQDETDARS
+249 RMQDETDAR
-259 AAEAD
+259 ATAEAK
-264 VQQLRESLAHME
+264 VQQLLVNLAQME
-276 AMEAEM
+276 AMESEL
-282 TEMTDELIEKSQDI
+282 TDMTDELIEKSQEI
-296 RTRDEQIEELRESLL
+296 RTRDEQIEQLRESLV
-311 KLQSEMATVNDG
+311 KFQSDMATIRDG
-323 GIELT
+323 DIERT
-328 NERENMRNELEEN
+328 DEREDMRSELENKITEMN
-341 ERETSALKDELET
+341 QLKEELNAMS
-354 VRSQCDDLAESERQL
+354 SQCDDLAENEQQL
-369 KARLEQNGETVD
+369 TKRLEHEIETVE
-381 ELKDKIET
+381 ELNETIEK
-389 LTRNLEE
+389 LTQGLEE
-396 SKQERRE
+396 SEHERSE
-403 LESKLQFGKGEI
+403 LESKLQSDKGEI
-415 SQNRR
+415 SQNRK
-420 EVEELHSLNS
+420 EVEELSNLNAN
-430 DLQKQLDEATK
+430 LQQQLDEVSKKAT
-441 RTSELERASAVSTA
+441 ELEHASTVSAVSTPPTA
-455 STVSSISDREM
+455 SEKEP
-466 AESKRLMMEIQ
+466 ESKRLMVEIQ
-477 TMRTSLNSLSAENAR
+477 TMRTTLSSLSAENAR
-492 LRNQEGMASSVVP
+492 LRNQEGMSSSVAP

-522 LARKYLSER
+522 LARKYLAER

-552 RVRPVINEE
+552 RVRPIINEE
-561 LEKCW
+561 LEKSW
-566 GSKMAV
+566 GSKLAV

-588 RLFSTDSDGQLVS
+588 QSFSNKSAS
-601 NGNLE
+601 NGTMDS
-606 ALSNNSSWK
+606 AAWK

-656 TGSGKTYTMEGTSS
+656 TGSGKTYTMEGTPS

-675 YRIISHLFQS
+675 YRVISHLFQS
-685 VQLRGAIYTPE
+685 VQLRGAIYTPRPENNTVE
-696 PDNNDDRDD
+696 PDQDVDMDALS
-705 EMNGLHTATES
+705 GAAES

-736 INTTNPKS
+736 INTKTKA

-749 DSSTG
+749 DSATG
-754 DICVPDLTMATV
+754 DICVPDLTMTTV

-774 VLRKAQTNRVTGKT
+774 VLRHAQTNRVTGKT
-788 NSNMHSSRSHS
+788 NVNAHSSRSHS

-805 SKRRPESDDGDKDSA
+805 SKRRPESDDDTDST
-820 DFEVDEEGCGKLY
+820 DLEGEESCGKLY

-916 TFRSLQL
+916 TYRSLQL

-950 FAELQSL
+950 FSELQTL

-963 SKRKYTQS
+963 SKRKYMQS

-977 LKRDQKNQSEN
+977 LKRDQKNQSEK
-988 QSSALQSRLKSWET
+988 QSTALQNRLKSWET
-1002 QNESLKT
+1002 QNDSLKT
-1009 QNESLKRL
+1009 QNDSLKRL
-1017 MDDLSSQLK
+1017 VDDLNSQLK
-1026 AERET
+1026 GERET

-1048 QSAKSRVSTSQ
+1048 QSAKSRVSSSQ

-1067 QEREEEIKK
+1067 QDREEEIKK

-1095 LPVSSPPMKK
+1095 MPTSSPPMKK
-1105 SKSSRPASTP
+1105 SKSSRPTS
-1115 GNNQQESDSASAAG
+1115 NNQQENDNNASSESTSSHPQFSDRLTKLRTATRK
-1129 GSSSAPTSSA
+1129 SAPSQ
-1139 SRTTKTR
+1139 TT
-1146 TVARRSAGSRL
+1146 GSRL
-1157 QPSNS
+1157 PPGSN
-1162 VSNVTEP
+1162 EGP
-1169 SPRSSKRTSSL
+1169 LGSKRVGSL
-1180 GSARSAS
+1180 GSARTSPARAAS
-1187 SLSARTTS
+1187 KP
-1195 SVSKSGAWK
+1195 KSGWK

>member
-1 MESGSEDEESVVFL
+1 MESGSEEEDCVFL
-15 REELRKKTQELKQMQ
+15 RQELQQKTQELKQMQ
-30 DEFDEYTQSSHELEQ
+30 DEFDEYTQSSHELEL

-57 NSHLLNKNQY
+57 NAHLLSKNQY
-67 LDRDLQLAR
+67 LERDLQLAR
-76 NKLEEALD
+76 NKLEEALV

-93 QATRTELEASV
+93 QATRAELLTTVQAC
-104 AARRKLE
+104 RKLE
-111 QQQDDLETQVR
+111 QQQDELETQVR
-122 VLQATESDLRHKMER
+122 VLQATESDIRHKMER

-149 EELQREHE
+149 EELQHEHE
-157 LATERFRTEIMDL
+157 LANERFRTEIMDL

-175 ALQQKYEDATTASD
+175 ALQQKYEDATTASE
-189 IFSGNDSMATTRSQ
+189 GNDSMATTRSQ
-203 SEEDDDDYDS
+203 SEDDDEGYDS
-213 TYNENSLRHSTAHER
+213 SYNENMLRHSTAHER

-242 EIEALSS
+242 EIDALSS
-249 RVQDETDARS
+249 SVQEETETRA
-259 AAEAD
+259 AAEAEA
-264 VQQLRESLAHME
+264 QQLRDSLAHME
-276 AMEAEM
+276 AMETEM
-282 TEMTDELIEKSQDI
+282 TDMTDELIAKSQEI
-296 RTRDEQIEELRESLL
+296 RARDEQIEELRESLV

-323 GIELT
+323 GIEFT
-328 NERENMRNELEEN
+328 NERENLQSQLDEKEN
-341 ERETSALKDELET
+341 EINTVKDELDT
-354 VRSQCDDLAESERQL
+354 IKSQYDDLAENERQL
-369 KARLEQNGETVD
+369 KNRLELENESVE
-381 ELKDKIET
+381 ELKEQVEN
-389 LTRNLEE
+389 LTRTLEE
-396 SKQERRE
+396 SKQERNE
-403 LESKLQFGKGEI
+403 LERKLQFDKGEI
-415 SQNRR
+415 SQNRK
-420 EVEELHSLNS
+420 EVDELNSLNS

-455 STVSSISDREM
+455 STVSSVTDKEV

-492 LRNQEGMASSVVP
+492 LRNQEGMSSSVVP

-552 RVRPVINEE
+552 RVRPIINEE
-561 LEKCW
+561 LEKSW
-566 GSKMAV
+566 GSKLAV

-579 LAAMDIRPD
+579 MAAMDIRPD
-588 RLFSTDSDGQLVS
+588 RVFSSDSDGKIVS
-601 NGNLE
+601 NGNME
-606 ALSNNSSWK
+606 ALASSSSWK

-656 TGSGKTYTMEGTSS
+656 TGSGKTYTMEGTPS

-696 PDNNDDRDD
+696 PEDNEDEDD
-705 EMNGLHTATES
+705 EMNGLHAATES
-716 SVYHVQVG
+716 SLYHVQVG

-736 INTTNPKS
+736 INTANPKS

-749 DSSTG
+749 DSATG

-774 VLRKAQTNRVTGKT
+774 VLRNAQTNRVTGKT

-805 SKRRPESDDGDKDSA
+805 SKRRPENEADKDPA
-820 DFEVDEEGCGKLY
+820 EFEAEEEGCGKLY

-850 DMLREAAHI
+850 DMLKEAAHI

-963 SKRKYTQS
+963 SKRKYMQS

-977 LKRDQKNQSEN
+977 LKRDQKNQSEK
-988 QSSALQSRLKSWET
+988 QSATLQNRLRSWET

-1017 MDDLSSQLK
+1017 VDELSNQLK

-1048 QSAKSRVSTSQ
+1048 QSAKSRVSSSQ
-1059 QEAQQKLL
+1059 HEAQQKLL
-1067 QEREEEIKK
+1067 LEREEEIKK
-1076 LRQLLTEAR
+1076 LRQQLTEAR

-1095 LPVSSPPMKK
+1095 LPLTSPPMKK
-1105 SKSSRPASTP
+1105 SKSTRPASAP
-1115 GNNQQESDSASAAG
+1115 GNNEQDGDDGATGA
-1129 GSSSAPTSSA
+1129 SSA
-1139 SRTTKTR
+1139 SRVTKTR
-1146 TVARRSAGSRL
+1146 TVARRSPG
-1157 QPSNS
+1157 
-1162 VSNVTEP
+1162 
-1169 SPRSSKRTSSL
+1169 PRSQ
-1180 GSARSAS
+1180 SAS
-1187 SLSARTTS
+1187 STDQSPLSTKRTNSLSSSRPSSARTTK
-1195 SVSKSGAWK
+1195 SKQGVWK